1 MKVVRRGYIPE
12 YEIDFKKK
20 LNILKEAAKDVHYL
34 LNQGYKVKTATMFVQ
49 QHYMLSEAQRLS
61 LARSIASDNDIA
73 LRKAKELSKEDCN
86 GKEVYIDGF
95 NAIIPMESLL
105 SNSPL
110 FFCMDGA
117 IRDMANLKG
126 SYSIIDKTEGAI
138 RLILSYLDQLGI
150 SKAHIYLDKPIS
162 NSGRL
167 KTLIREISEEYKVE
181 VDIELLNA
189 VDKQL
194 YDKNCVVSGDC
205 IILNECKSYIP
216 LYRWIV
222 EDYSKEHDVWEVKL
236 L

>member
-138 RLILSYLDQLGI
+138 RLILSYLDQLGV
-150 SKAHIYLDKPIS
+150 SKVHIYLDIPIS

>member
-1 MKVVRRGYIPE
+1 MKVVRRGYISQ
-12 YEIDFKKK
+12 YEVDFKKN
-20 LNILKEAAKDVHYL
+20 LNIVKEAAKDAHYL
-34 LNQGYKVKTATMFVQ
+34 LNRGYKVKTATMFVQ

-61 LARSIASDNDIA
+61 IARSIASDNDIV

-138 RLILSYLDQLGI
+138 RLILDELDKLGVV
-150 SKAHIYLDKPIS
+150 KAHIYLDKPIS

-167 KTLIREISEEYKVE
+167 KTLIRELSEEYNVE

-194 YDKNCVVSGDC
+194 YDKDCVVSGDC

-222 EDYSKEHDVWEVKL
+222 EGYAKEHEVWKVQL